1 MNDRKSSSQDSQD
14 SMRNMNLEMTR
25 NMISYLMFNPY
36 MQNMNQ
42 AMNHPSNHNPMMHS
56 MNMGSNWQG
65 GQQIP
70 FGWQIPHNSGM
81 NPNYQNYNHEMSG
94 RQSRMSSRSHNT
106 NMPSSSRDTSKDSRY
121 SNTHLSTTGRHEGS
135 IRSRKNTYDS
145 APNLSNPAA
154 NEDDEGRSTA
164 GSKKVDAVNSKS
176 TIPPK
181 QHEERHGDAPSSRSL
196 SLKG

>member
-1 MNDRKSSSQDSQD
+1 MTDRKSSSQDSQN
-14 SMRNMNLEMTR
+14 SLGNMNLEMSR
-25 NMISYLMFNPY
+25 NMVSYPMFSPY
-36 MQNMNQ
+36 MPNINQ

-56 MNMGSNWQG
+56 MNMGPNWQG
-65 GQQIP
+65 GPQIP
-70 FGWQIPHNSGM
+70 FGWQMPHNSGM